1 MTWFA
6 IVNPAAGRKK
16 QSILAL
22 EEQAAVHGLDVKFLE
37 TASVAEVDD
46 VVRRA
51 VADGFVNF
59 LAVGGDGT
67 TNTLVN
73 SLMPLRQDKRF
84 TLGIVAAGSGSDLV
98 RTFGHSKDLAA
109 GFSRLVAP
117 DRYPIDVG
125 VISLSGATTYFLN
138 AANVG
143 VAAEAAAAA
152 ERLPRFLG
160 SFRYVAAFWIALA
173 GHKSASITLEVDR
186 HTFSGK
192 AINVVVANG
201 QFFGGGMNIAPRAST
216 SDGLFDVQ
224 VFSGRKRQAFTVMPR
239 ILMGTHL
246 SHKAVRRYVGSHV
259 ELSGTGSLSVE
270 ADGERIGHGAV
281 TIDVVP
287 SAIDLVI

>member
-6 IVNPAAGRKK
+6 IVNPAAGKRR
-16 QSILAL
+16 QSMFAL
-22 EEQAAVHGLDVKFLE
+22 EEQAALHGVDVSFVE
-37 TASVAEVDD
+37 TTSVDEVDE
-46 VVRRA
+46 VVRSA

-73 SLMPLRQDKRF
+73 SLMPLRQDQRF
-84 TLGIVAAGSGSDLV
+84 TLAIVAAGSGSDLV
-98 RTFGHSKDLAA
+98 RTFGHSKDLSD
-109 GFSRLVAP
+109 GFSRLVTP

-125 VISLSGATTYFLN
+125 VISLSGVTTFFLN

-152 ERLPRFLG
+152 QRLPRFLG

-173 GHKSASITLEVDR
+173 GHKSASIKLEVDR
-186 HTFSGK
+186 HMFSGT
-192 AINVVVANG
+192 AINVVIANG
-201 QFFGGGMNIAPRAST
+201 QFFGGGMNIAPRASM
-216 SDGLFDVQ
+216 SDGMFDVQ

-239 ILMGTHL
+239 VLVGTHL
-246 SHKAVRRYVGSHV
+246 SHRAVQRYVGSHV
-259 ELSGTGSLSVE
+259 NLSGTGSLSVE

-281 TIDVVP
+281 TIDVIP